1 MKFSTFGFDRRHTRK
16 KRGQSESL
24 SRWKQWLVLAT
35 LLVGLVQKIGET
47 IPTVAHLIATATSD
61 SSPVT
66 LAQLES
72 LRTKP
77 QW

>member
-1 MKFSTFGFDRRHTRK
+1 MKFSTFGFDRKHTRK
-16 KRGQSESL
+16 ARPKQSL

>member
-1 MKFSTFGFDRRHTRK
+1 MKFSTFGFDRKHTRK
-16 KRGQSESL
+16 ARPKQLL

-35 LLVGLVQKIGET
+35 LLVGLVQKIGEAV
-47 IPTVAHLIATATSD
+47 PTVAHLIATATND
-61 SSPVT
+61 GLVT
-66 LAQLES
+66 IAQLES

>member
-1 MKFSTFGFDRRHTRK
+1 MKFPRFGFDRKHTG
-16 KRGQSESL
+16 KRPKQSL

-35 LLVGLVQKIGET
+35 LLVGLVQKIGEV
-47 IPTVAHLIATATSD
+47 IPTVAHLIATATND

>member
-1 MKFSTFGFDRRHTRK
+1 MKHARHLVSTRKHTRK
-16 KRGQSESL
+16 ARPKQ

-35 LLVGLVQKIGET
+35 LLVGLVQKIGEV
-47 IPTVAHLIATATSD
+47 IPTVTHLIATATND
-61 SSPVT
+61 SQVT